1 VAAAQ
6 GNEEEDD
13 MFLTP
18 TNTGNAVAGVGIG
31 VFSWSVFLKID
42 KIPGLKRLVTTK
54 RRDNALG
61 WMNKNKGIAFLGLE
75 ALNLAVHNPFTPDG
89 VMFASG
95 NTIVNAIMMW
105 IFLPIRMMR
114 SETDHTQAVLRG
126 KA

>member
-1 VAAAQ
+1 
-6 GNEEEDD
+6 

-54 RRDNALG
+54 RKENALS
-61 WMNKNKGIAFLGLE
+61 WMNKNRGIAFLGLE
-75 ALNLAVHNPFTPDG
+75 ALNLSVHNPFTPDG

-95 NTIVNAIMMW
+95 NTIVNAIMMF
-105 IFLPIRMMR
+105 IYLPFRMR
-114 SETDHTQAVLRG
+114 GSQAAHTQAVLKG
-126 KA
+126 NA